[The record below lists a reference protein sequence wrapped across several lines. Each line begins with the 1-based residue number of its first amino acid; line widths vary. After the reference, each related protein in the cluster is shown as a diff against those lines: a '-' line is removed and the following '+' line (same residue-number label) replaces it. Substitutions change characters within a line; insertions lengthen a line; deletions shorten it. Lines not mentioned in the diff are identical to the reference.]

1 MDLDDSFVNS
11 LQIEGYD
18 ISCVWHNSQSE
29 RIPRGT
35 VGVYLS
41 LFLMFP
47 LWFLPLSTLAIW
59 YCNVTPLLLIIY
71 DVECCKTLFFFF
83 RLDCVLSSF
92 IKCMRIVKISWLLY
106 PHHNQNKGIW
116 HLPFLGYMYL
126 VNILFVPFLFLIILS
141 FEKLTQSNLHY
152 WPVLYYCCHCCTL
165 FLLM

>member
-71 DVECCKTLFFFF
+71 DAEWKKKKRF
-83 RLDCVLSSF
+83 F
-92 IKCMRIVKISWLLY
+92 IKYSINS
-106 PHHNQNKGIW
+106 
-116 HLPFLGYMYL
+116 
-126 VNILFVPFLFLIILS
+126 
-141 FEKLTQSNLHY
+141 
-152 WPVLYYCCHCCTL
+152 
-165 FLLM
+165 